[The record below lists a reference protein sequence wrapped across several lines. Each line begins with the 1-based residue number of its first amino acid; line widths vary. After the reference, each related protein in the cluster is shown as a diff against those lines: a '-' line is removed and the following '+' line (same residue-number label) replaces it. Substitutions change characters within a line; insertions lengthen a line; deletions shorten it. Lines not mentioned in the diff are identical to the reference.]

1 LTTTLYLHNMTP
13 QRGTLHV
20 PMVIKRRR
28 QTRHQH
34 ACSGG
39 RADRRVD

>member
-1 LTTTLYLHNMTP
+1 LTTTLSLHNVTP
-13 QRGTLHV
+13 QGGTLHV

-28 QTRHQH
+28 HCHQH
-34 ACSGG
+34 ACLGG